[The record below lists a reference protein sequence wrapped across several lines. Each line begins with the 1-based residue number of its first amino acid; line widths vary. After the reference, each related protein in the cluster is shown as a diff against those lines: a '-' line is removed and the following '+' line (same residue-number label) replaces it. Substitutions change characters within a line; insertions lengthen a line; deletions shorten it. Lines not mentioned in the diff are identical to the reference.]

1 MEKPGPGRA
10 SDKKKLWKLMES
22 KAGFVLFLEKQAL
35 LNEVVVLKFAQ

>member
-10 SDKKKLWKLMES
+10 SDKKKLRKLMDS